1 MDQIKKLKNKNT
13 IKIKINKTFIDEIEK
28 LKNEISKKYIY
39 KIKTGKYKGYYI
51 LCRYLTLL

>member
-1 MDQIKKLKNKNT
+1 MDQIEKLKNKNT
-13 IKIKINKTFIDEIEK
+13 IKIKINKTFIDGIEK

-39 KIKTGKYKGYYI
+39 KINTGKYKGYYI